1 MTVTELDAIPNPPNK
16 RSRYDFQLL
25 PTKRA
30 THNSDSSQQKKPNAK
45 PYPSQQ
51 KGPARSQPFS
61 IANLCSFRSAVQ
73 LQNLIGFLEL
83 HHIDLLD
90 RLVNGHSAPVHNAG
104 EDE

>member
-1 MTVTELDAIPNPPNK
+1 MFRSVAFHLNFNGFQINPI
-16 RSRYDFQLL
+16 L
-25 PTKRA
+25 
-30 THNSDSSQQKKPNAK
+30 SSKK
-45 PYPSQQ
+45 
-51 KGPARSQPFS
+51 GLARSQPFS